1 MKNEKHF
8 FQLEIYMKAFINP
21 HDPDNIALKKT
32 LTEWLKTKL
41 ALNDDTEV
49 SIHEHL
55 CSEPSCVHAET
66 VFRTEN
72 NQEISFYKIT
82 KPIVYVRKWDLDG
95 LKKIDMPTVHTH

>member
-1 MKNEKHF
+1 
-8 FQLEIYMKAFINP
+8 MKAFINP
-21 HDPDNIALKKT
+21 HDPDNTALKIT
-32 LTEWLKTKL
+32 LTNWLKVKL
-41 ALNDDTEV
+41 TLNDDTTV

-72 NQEISFYKIT
+72 NQEVSFYKIT